1 MRYCFPGPTLH
12 SLLTVSFF
20 SSVDNKLNSTIPVE
34 LSELEA
40 LETLFL
46 DENELTGSIPSGF
59 GNILELKVL
68 SLCKSLCCYALWRE
82 IRKDTLCFFCLYVP
96 NVRMPALP
104 LPPIFR

>member
-1 MRYCFPGPTLH
+1 MH
-12 SLLTVSFF
+12 SPSPLSVGGLSLQ
-20 SSVDNKLNSTIPVE
+20 VDNQLNSTIPVE
-34 LSELEA
+34 FSELEA

-82 IRKDTLCFFCLYVP
+82 IRKDTLCFSVFMFLT
-96 NVRMPALP
+96 
-104 LPPIFR
+104 